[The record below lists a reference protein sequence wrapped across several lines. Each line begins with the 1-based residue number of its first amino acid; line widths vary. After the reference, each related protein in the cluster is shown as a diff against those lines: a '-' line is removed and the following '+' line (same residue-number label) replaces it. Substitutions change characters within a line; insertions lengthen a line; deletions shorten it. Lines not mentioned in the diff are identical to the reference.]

1 MPSELART
9 DPVAEPALGVS
20 RARVLSVL
28 QNSPAPLGVDE
39 VAERVHLHVNTT
51 RFHLDAL
58 VGAGLAQR
66 ATETRN
72 QPGRPRTLYAAR
84 PDAPRTGERSYR
96 LLAQILASYFA
107 AEVPQPSQAAQRA
120 GQVWGGYLAERP
132 APFEKIDVESASRQ
146 LVDVLDGIGFAPEA
160 KTSGRKRQLLLRHCP
175 FREAAEQHTN
185 VVCAVHLGL
194 MQGLLA
200 GIGAP
205 LEAERLKP
213 FVEPD
218 LCIADLTVRPDRA
231 RAARRRRQ

>member
-28 QNSPAPLGVDE
+28 QNSQAPLGVDE

-58 VGAGLAQR
+58 VEAGLAER
-66 ATETRN
+66 ASEARS
-72 QPGRPRTLYAAR
+72 QPGRPRTLYTAR
-84 PDAPRTGERSYR
+84 PDAPRAGERSYR
-96 LLAQILASYFA
+96 LLAQILTSYFA

-120 GQVWGGYLAERP
+120 GQAWGRYLAERP
-132 APFEKIDVESASRQ
+132 APFERADVESATRQ

-160 KTSGRKRQLLLRHCP
+160 KTSGRRRQLLLRHCP
-175 FREAAEQHTN
+175 FREAAEQHSA

-200 GIGAP
+200 EIGAP
-205 LEAERLKP
+205 IEAEQLKP

-218 LCIADLTVRPDRA
+218 LCVADLAVRPDGNRP
-231 RAARRRRQ
+231 ARRRRP